1 MGFWDTLRGRERP
14 FLALAPMANVTDAA
28 FRRLIAKYSRPD
40 GPDVFWTEFVS
51 ADGLVSKGRE
61 RLLPDLWFTEAER
74 PIVAQLFTGD
84 PERMKRAAALIREL
98 GFDGLDINMGCP
110 DRAVEKQGAGAALMK
125 DPARAVALIHAAREG
140 ADGLPIS
147 VKTRIG
153 YRTNDIA
160 NWIPRLLEAEPA
172 ALTIHARTRQEM
184 SKVPAQWERVAET
197 AELVHRAYE
206 RTPDERPLVIGNG
219 DAMDVA
225 DAERRAREAGADGAM
240 IGRGIFGNP
249 WLFDRSRTLPP
260 SVEERLRVMVEHT
273 RLFEELF
280 RSGPRPHKNFDVMK
294 KHYVAYVAGFP
305 GAKEL
310 RTELMEA
317 ASADEVARIVHLRY
331 PDSAPEYTNQK

>member
-1 MGFWDTLRGRERP
+1 MQTGFWTTLRHRKHP
-14 FLALAPMANVTDAA
+14 FIALAPMANVTDAA
-28 FRRLIAKYSRPD
+28 FRRLIVSYGKPD
-40 GPDVFWTEFVS
+40 IMWTEFVS
-51 ADGLVSKGRE
+51 ADGLVSAGRE

-84 PERMKRAAALIREL
+84 PERMKGAAALIREL

-110 DRAVEKQGAGAALMK
+110 DRAVEKQKAGAALMK
-125 DPARAVALIHAAREG
+125 DPDRAVALIRAAREG
-140 ADGLPIS
+140 SAGLPIS

-184 SKVPAQWERVAET
+184 SKVPARWETVTEAVAI
-197 AELVHRAYE
+197 VRRAYE
-206 RTPDERPLVIGNG
+206 RTPDERPFIIGNG
-219 DAMDVA
+219 DASDVL
-225 DAERRAREAGADGAM
+225 DAGRRAEEAGADGAM

-249 WLFDRSRTLPP
+249 WLFDRTRPSPP
-260 SVEERLRVMVEHT
+260 SVSERLRVMVEHT

-294 KHYVAYVAGFP
+294 KHYVAYVKGFP
-305 GAKEL
+305 GAHEL
-310 RTELMEA
+310 RMELMEA
-317 ASADEVARIVHLRY
+317 SSAEEVAHIVATRY
-331 PDSAPEYTNQK
+331 PDTQRGV